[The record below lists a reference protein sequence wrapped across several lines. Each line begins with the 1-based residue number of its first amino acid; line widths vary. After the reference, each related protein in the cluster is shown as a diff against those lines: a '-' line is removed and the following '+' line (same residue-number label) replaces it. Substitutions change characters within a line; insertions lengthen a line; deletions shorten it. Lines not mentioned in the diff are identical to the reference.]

1 MIQLSAEEREQI
13 LKFSREFVNIHQSI
27 LSVEENITKL
37 EIESSSLISQL
48 EKCREVENEFVEQ
61 LENKYGE
68 GNLDPINLTWKKEI
82 LNEIHQ

>member
-68 GNLDPINLTWKKEI
+68 GKLDPINLTWKNEI

>member
-27 LSVEENITKL
+27 LSVEENIAKL

-68 GNLDPINLTWKKEI
+68 GKLDPINLTWKKEI

>member
-13 LKFSREFVNIHQSI
+13 LKFSKEFVNIHQSI
-27 LSVEENITKL
+27 LSVEENIAKL
-37 EIESSSLISQL
+37 EIESSGLISQL
-48 EKCREVENEFVEQ
+48 ERCREVENEFVEQ

-68 GNLDPINLTWKKEI
+68 GKLDPINLTWKKEI

>member
-1 MIQLSAEEREQI
+1 MIQLSAEERAQI

-27 LSVEENITKL
+27 LSVEENIAKL

-48 EKCREVENEFVEQ
+48 EKCREVENEFVAQ
-61 LENKYGE
+61 LENRYG
-68 GNLDPINLTWKKEI
+68 GGKLDPINLTWKKEI

>member
-1 MIQLSAEEREQI
+1 MIQLSTEEREQI

-27 LSVEENITKL
+27 LSVEENIAKL
-37 EIESSSLISQL
+37 EIESSGLISQL

-68 GNLDPINLTWKKEI
+68 GKLDPINLTWKKEI

>member
-68 GNLDPINLTWKKEI
+68 GKLDPINLTWKKEI

>member
-1 MIQLSAEEREQI
+1 MIQLSTEEREQI

-27 LSVEENITKL
+27 LSVEENIAKL

-61 LENKYGE
+61 LESKYGE
-68 GNLDPINLTWKKEI
+68 GKLDPINLTWKKEI